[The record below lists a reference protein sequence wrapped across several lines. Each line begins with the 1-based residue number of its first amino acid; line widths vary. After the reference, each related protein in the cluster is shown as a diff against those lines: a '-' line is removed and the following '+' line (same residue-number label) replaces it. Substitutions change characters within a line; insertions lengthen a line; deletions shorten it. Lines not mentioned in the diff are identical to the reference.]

1 MMLNELN
8 TSTMYYKKKKKYA
21 SKENFLAVEIRES
34 SDVDGEVQLPLLYY
48 GEKG

>member
-1 MMLNELN
+1 MSLILVQCII
-8 TSTMYYKKKKKYA
+8 KKKKYA